1 MEFVSIDPKFKFLL
15 TQALSHLK
23 NNHAVLRKLCDLFQV
38 DLLRLQSEG
47 QPSMTNVEK
56 IVTQLVRANQV
67 TQQSLDEMLCHT
79 PTGKQTPIMQRR
91 TSRRTLKPLQST
103 LLSE

>member
-1 MEFVSIDPKFKFLL
+1 M
-15 TQALSHLK
+15 AHLK
-23 NNHAVLRKLCDLFQV
+23 NNNVVVRILCDFFQV

-47 QPSMTNVEK
+47 QPCMMNVET

-79 PTGKQTPIMQRR
+79 PTGKQTPIIQRR

>member
-1 MEFVSIDPKFKFLL
+1 M
-15 TQALSHLK
+15 HLK
-23 NNHAVLRKLCDLFQV
+23 YNAAVRIRSDFFQV

-47 QPSMTNVEK
+47 QPSMMNVEK

-67 TQQSLDEMLCHT
+67 SQQSLDEMLCHT
-79 PTGKQTPIMQRR
+79 PIGKQTPIIQRR